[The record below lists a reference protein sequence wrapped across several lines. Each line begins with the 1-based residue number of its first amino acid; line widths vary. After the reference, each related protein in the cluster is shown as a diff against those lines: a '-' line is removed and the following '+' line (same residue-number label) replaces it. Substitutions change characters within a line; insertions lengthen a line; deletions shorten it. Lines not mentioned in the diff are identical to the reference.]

1 MVHLAGSNSTAELK
15 RQFSE
20 GLNTIYGT
28 QYRPK
33 LNWELTNAIRIF
45 QTTKRIHWDHRWM
58 RYWPK
63 YGFHYVYIV
72 TEAID
77 AELEPLMELV
87 ELDKQMGYTCDK
99 LDLEIFIFRFKALK
113 IIVEEEVRNSQSVI

>member
-1 MVHLAGSNSTAELK
+1 MVHLTGSNNPEELK
-15 RQFSE
+15 RKLKE
-20 GLNTIYGT
+20 GLKRAGIDAD
-28 QYRPK
+28 Q
-33 LNWELTNAIRIF
+33 ELIKKAIRF
-45 QTTKRIHWDHRWM
+45 FEKTKRVHWDHGDLQD
-58 RYWPK
+58 WPE
-63 YGFHYVYIV
+63 YGFYYVYIA